1 MRLKVVRRLSLE
13 EVKKRLQ
20 EHEIANRMLFSEFEK
35 QFIEGK
41 VDPGLFGEYVE
52 WADLLHAYEAY
63 MEGGEL
69 DYVVEETW
77 RMKPEELEKM
87 LNPRRLEL
95 LEMISGSHIESI
107 NDVARKVGRNVRNVY
122 DDLKLLEKKGFLHFR
137 KVGKKKMVPETRIE
151 EVSVIIH

>member
-1 MRLKVVRRLSLE
+1 MRLKIVRRLSLE

-20 EHEIANRMLFSEFEK
+20 EHEIANTMPFSEFEK

-41 VDPGLFGEYVE
+41 VDPGLFGEYVD

-63 MEGGEL
+63 MEGEEL
-69 DYVVEETW
+69 DHVVEETW

-122 DDLKLLEKKGFLHFR
+122 DDLKLLEKRDFSTFERLAKRRWFR
-137 KVGKKKMVPETRIE
+137 RHVLRRCQ
-151 EVSVIIH
+151 

>member
-1 MRLKVVRRLSLE
+1 LRLKIVRRLSLE

-20 EHEIANRMLFSEFEK
+20 EHEIANTMPFSEFEK

-41 VDPGLFGEYVE
+41 VDPGLFGEYVD

-63 MEGGEL
+63 MEGEEL
-69 DYVVEETW
+69 DHVVEETW

-122 DDLKLLEKKGFLHFR
+122 DDLKLLEKRDFSTFERLAKRRWFR
-137 KVGKKKMVPETRIE
+137 RHVLRRCQ
-151 EVSVIIH
+151 

>member
-1 MRLKVVRRLSLE
+1 
-13 EVKKRLQ
+13 
-20 EHEIANRMLFSEFEK
+20 
-35 QFIEGK
+35 
-41 VDPGLFGEYVE
+41 
-52 WADLLHAYEAY
+52 

>member
-1 MRLKVVRRLSLE
+1 LRLKIVRRLSLE

-20 EHEIANRMLFSEFEK
+20 EHEIANRMPFSEFEK

-41 VDPGLFGEYVE
+41 VDPGLFGKYVE

-63 MEGGEL
+63 VEGGEL

-87 LNPRRLEL
+87 LNPRRLEP

-122 DDLKLLEKKGFLHFR
+122 DDLKLLEKKGFLHF
-137 KVGKKKMVPETRIE
+137 
-151 EVSVIIH
+151 